1 VSVALLV
8 CPLVELETGWDVEL
22 DALPAAVLA
31 ASAVDEVAAAVVVGA
46 AVVPDAAVVVCGSGV
61 PANVTTPKRSANEA
75 RVAAATRRWMRF
87 LKVFP
92 GVEGMQASCARGL
105 SRRSALPG
113 RILSVSRALAR

>member
-1 VSVALLV
+1 MSVALLV

-22 DALPAAVLA
+22 DALLAAVLA

-105 SRRSALPG
+105 SQRSALPG

>member
-22 DALPAAVLA
+22 DALLAAVLA

-87 LKVFP
+87 LKVFR

>member
-8 CPLVELETGWDVEL
+8 CPLMELETGWAVEL
-22 DALPAAVLA
+22 AALPAGVLVV
-31 ASAVDEVAAAVVVGA
+31 SELDEVVAAVVVCA
-46 AVVPDAAVVVCGSGV
+46 AFVADAAVVVCGSGV
-61 PANVTTPKRSANEA
+61 PAKVTTPNTSAKEA
-75 RVAAATRRWMRF
+75 RVVAATRRWMRF
-87 LKVFP
+87 LKVFR